1 MKKHMF
7 ILLLLALSASSL
19 SESFVQAEEAQ
30 QQVTKASVK
39 LTLSQAQQWA
49 RSNSFSLKEAQ
60 QAIDRNR
67 INLKNAG
74 KNLEFIPAGTGNG
87 EEDAASS
94 SAWKGYASSTVS
106 YLESKKQIELAQD
119 QTDYA
124 AMKNYYDVLLADNK
138 VKSSED
144 ALSLALLEEKA
155 AEAKANRGKIS
166 PGDQSTIIQNRIEA
180 QKNVDIAK
188 TALRKAMDSLNT
200 QMGQPQGTVYE
211 LVDRP
216 VYPKIDN
223 TNLDTLVT
231 RAISASPSVWRQEE
245 AVKLAKMEVK
255 YYTWNSGTD
264 DYEIKQIDVDS
275 AEGGLENTKD
285 QLAETLKSMYFN
297 LQQNVEQYEQM
308 QSNLQNVNK
317 VLDISRKKKE
327 RGFATGT
334 EVATNQLKVKQ
345 IERNMDEL
353 IVQMTLLQHA
363 LNKPWSV

>member
-1 MKKHMF
+1 MKKSVF
-7 ILLLLALSASSL
+7 ILLLLALSASSF
-19 SESFVQAEEAQ
+19 SESFVHAEQ
-30 QQVTKASVK
+30 QQVSNASVK
-39 LTLSQAQQWA
+39 ITLSQAQQWA

-60 QAIDRNR
+60 QTIDRNR

-74 KNLEFIPAGTGNG
+74 KNLDFIPAGAGNG

-119 QTDYA
+119 QTDYTT
-124 AMKNYYDVLLADNK
+124 MKNYYDVLLADNK

-166 PGDQSTIIQNRIEA
+166 PGDQSTIIQTRIEA
-180 QKNVDIAK
+180 QKNVEIAK
-188 TALRKAMDSLNT
+188 AALRKAIDSLNT

-216 VYPKIDN
+216 AYRKMDN

-255 YYTWNSGTD
+255 YYTWNSGMD

-285 QLAETLKSMYFN
+285 QLAESLKSIYFN
-297 LQQNVEQYEQM
+297 LQQNDEQYEQM
-308 QSNLQNVNK
+308 QSNLQNAIK

-345 IERNMDEL
+345 IERNKDEL
-353 IVQMTLLQHA
+353 IVQMTMLQHA

>member
-1 MKKHMF
+1 MKKRMF

-19 SESFVQAEEAQ
+19 LESFVQAEEAQ
-30 QQVTKASVK
+30 QVSKASVK
-39 LTLSQAQQWA
+39 LTLNQAQQWA
-49 RSNSFSLKEAQ
+49 RSNSFNLKEAQ
-60 QAIDRNR
+60 QTIDRNR
-67 INLKNAG
+67 IMLKNAG
-74 KNLEFIPAGTGNG
+74 KNLDFIPAGQGNS

-119 QTDYA
+119 QTDYT

-138 VKSSED
+138 VKNSED
-144 ALSLALLEEKA
+144 ALLLAQLEEKA

-166 PGDQSTIIQNRIEA
+166 PGDRSTIIQTRIEA

-188 TALRKAMDSLNT
+188 AALQKALDSLNT
-200 QMGQPQGTVYE
+200 QMGQPQGMLYE

-216 VYPKIDN
+216 VYRKMDN
-223 TNLDTLVT
+223 INLDTLVS

-245 AVKLAKMEVK
+245 AVKLAKMEIK
-255 YYTWNSGTD
+255 YYTWNSGAD

-275 AEGGLENTKD
+275 AQSGLENTKE

-297 LQQNVEQYEQM
+297 LQQNEEQYEQM
-308 QSNLQNVNK
+308 RSNLQNLNK
-317 VLDISRKKKE
+317 VLDISRKRKE

-353 IVQMTLLQHA
+353 VVQMTLLQHT

>member
-1 MKKHMF
+1 MKKHML
-7 ILLLLALSASSL
+7 ILLLLALSTSFL

-30 QQVTKASVK
+30 QVAKANVK

-49 RSNSFSLKEAQ
+49 RSNSFSMKEAQ
-60 QAIDRNR
+60 QTIDRNR
-67 INLKNAG
+67 IMLKNAS
-74 KNLEFIPAGTGNG
+74 KNLDFIPAGQGNG

-106 YLESKKQIELAQD
+106 YLESKRKIELAQD
-119 QTDYA
+119 QADYT

-166 PGDQSTIIQNRIEA
+166 PGDRSTIIQTRIEA

-188 TALRKAMDSLNT
+188 TALQKARESLNT

-211 LVDRP
+211 LMDRP
-216 VYPKIDN
+216 VYRKIYN
-223 TNLDTLVT
+223 TNLDTLVS

-245 AVKLAKMEVK
+245 AVKLAKMEIK

-275 AEGGLENTKD
+275 AQGGLENTKD
-285 QLAETLKSMYFN
+285 QLEETLKSMYFN
-297 LQQNVEQYEQM
+297 LQQNEEQYEQM
-308 QSNLQNVNK
+308 QSNLQNTHK
-317 VLDISRKKKE
+317 VLDISRRKKE

-353 IVQMTLLQHA
+353 VVQMTLLQHA

>member
-1 MKKHMF
+1 MKKSVF
-7 ILLLLALSASSL
+7 ILLLLALSTSSF
-19 SESFVQAEEAQ
+19 SGSFVQAEGQ
-30 QQVTKASVK
+30 QLASNASVR

-60 QAIDRNR
+60 QTIDRNR

-74 KNLEFIPAGTGNG
+74 KNLDFIPAGAGNG

-119 QTDYA
+119 QTDYTT
-124 AMKNYYDVLLADNK
+124 MKDYYDVLLADNK

-166 PGDQSTIIQNRIEA
+166 PGEQSTIIQTRLEA
-180 QKNVDIAK
+180 EKNVEIAK
-188 TALRKAMDSLNT
+188 SALQKALEVLNT

-211 LVDRP
+211 LVERP
-216 VYPKIDN
+216 AYRKMDN

-275 AEGGLENTKD
+275 AEGGLKNTKD
-285 QLAETLKSMYFN
+285 QLAESLKSLYFN
-297 LQQNVEQYEQM
+297 LQQNDEQYEQM
-308 QSNLQNVNK
+308 QSNLQNAIK
-317 VLDISRKKKE
+317 VLDISRKKRE

-345 IERNMDEL
+345 IERNKDEL
-353 IVQMTLLQHA
+353 IIQMTMLQHA

>member
-1 MKKHMF
+1 MKKRMF
-7 ILLLLALSASSL
+7 MLLLLALSASSF
-19 SESFVQAEEAQ
+19 SESFVHAEQ
-30 QQVTKASVK
+30 QQVSNASVK
-39 LTLSQAQQWA
+39 ITLSQAQQWA

-60 QAIDRNR
+60 QTIDRNR

-74 KNLEFIPAGTGNG
+74 KNLDFIPAGTGNG

-119 QTDYA
+119 QADYTT
-124 AMKNYYDVLLADNK
+124 MKNYYDVLLAENK

-155 AEAKANRGKIS
+155 AVAKAKRGKIS
-166 PGDQSTIIQNRIEA
+166 PGDQSTIIQTRLEA
-180 QKNVDIAK
+180 QKNVEIAK
-188 TALRKAMDSLNT
+188 AALLKAMDSLNT
-200 QMGQPQGTVYE
+200 QIGKPQGTVYE

-216 VYPKIDN
+216 VYRKMDN

-245 AVKLAKMEVK
+245 AVKLAKMEIK

-285 QLAETLKSMYFN
+285 QLAETLKNMYFN
-297 LQQNVEQYEQM
+297 LQQSYEQYEQM
-308 QSNLQNVNK
+308 QSNLQNANK

-345 IERNMDEL
+345 IERNKDEL
-353 IVQMTLLQHA
+353 IVQMTMLQHA

>member
-1 MKKHMF
+1 MKKRMF
-7 ILLLLALSASSL
+7 ILLLLALSASSF
-19 SESFVQAEEAQ
+19 SESFVHAEQ
-30 QQVTKASVK
+30 QQVSNASVK
-39 LTLSQAQQWA
+39 ITLSQAQQWA

-60 QAIDRNR
+60 QTIDRNR

-74 KNLEFIPAGTGNG
+74 ENLDFIPAGTGNG

-106 YLESKKQIELAQD
+106 YLESKKQIELVQD
-119 QTDYA
+119 QADYT
-124 AMKNYYDVLLADNK
+124 AMKNYYDVLLAENK

-166 PGDQSTIIQNRIEA
+166 PGDQSTIIQTRIEA

-188 TALRKAMDSLNT
+188 AALQKAMDSLNT

-216 VYPKIDN
+216 VYRKMDN

-245 AVKLAKMEVK
+245 AVKLAKMEIK

-285 QLAETLKSMYFN
+285 QLAETLKNMYFN
-297 LQQNVEQYEQM
+297 LQQSYEQYEQM
-308 QSNLQNVNK
+308 QSNLQNANK
-317 VLDISRKKKE
+317 VLEISRRKKE

-345 IERNMDEL
+345 IERNKDEL

>member
-1 MKKHMF
+1 MKKSMF
-7 ILLLLALSASSL
+7 ILLLLALSASSF
-19 SESFVQAEEAQ
+19 SESFVHAEQ
-30 QQVTKASVK
+30 QQVSNGSVK
-39 LTLSQAQQWA
+39 ITLSQAQQWA

-60 QAIDRNR
+60 QTIDRNR

-74 KNLEFIPAGTGNG
+74 KNLDFIPAGAGNG

-119 QTDYA
+119 QTDYTT
-124 AMKNYYDVLLADNK
+124 MKDYYDVLLADNK

-166 PGDQSTIIQNRIEA
+166 PGEQSTIIQTRLEA
-180 QKNVDIAK
+180 EKNVEIAK
-188 TALRKAMDSLNT
+188 SALQKALEVLNT

-216 VYPKIDN
+216 AYRKMDN

-255 YYTWNSGTD
+255 YYTWSSGSD

-275 AEGGLENTKD
+275 AEGGLQNTKD
-285 QLAETLKSMYFN
+285 QLAESLKSIYFN
-297 LQQNVEQYEQM
+297 LQQNDEQYEQM
-308 QSNLQNVNK
+308 QSNLQNAIK
-317 VLDISRKKKE
+317 VLDISRKKRE

-334 EVATNQLKVKQ
+334 EVATNHLKVKQ
-345 IERNMDEL
+345 IERNKDEL
-353 IVQMTLLQHA
+353 IVQMTMLQYA

>member
-1 MKKHMF
+1 MKKHML
-7 ILLLLALSASSL
+7 ILLLLSLSASSL
-19 SESFVQAEEAQ
+19 SASFVQAEEAQ
-30 QQVTKASVK
+30 QQSSNTSVK

-60 QAIDRNR
+60 QTIDRNR

-74 KNLEFIPAGTGNG
+74 KNLDFIPAGTGNG

-124 AMKNYYDVLLADNK
+124 TMKNYYDVLLADNK

-144 ALSLALLEEKA
+144 ALTLALLEEKA

-166 PGDQSTIIQNRIEA
+166 PGDQSTITQNRLEA
-180 QKNVDIAK
+180 QKNVEIAK
-188 TALRKAMDSLNT
+188 AALRKAMDSLNT

-216 VYPKIDN
+216 VYRKMDN

-255 YYTWNSGTD
+255 YYTWNSGND
-264 DYEIKQIDVDS
+264 DYEIKQIEVDS

-297 LQQNVEQYEQM
+297 LQQSYEQYEQM
-308 QSNLQNVNK
+308 QSNLQNTNK

-345 IERNMDEL
+345 IERNKDEL
-353 IVQMTLLQHA
+353 IVQMTMLQHA

>member
-1 MKKHMF
+1 MKKRMF
-7 ILLLLALSASSL
+7 ILLLLALSASSF
-19 SESFVQAEEAQ
+19 SESFVHAEQ
-30 QQVTKASVK
+30 QQVSNASVK
-39 LTLSQAQQWA
+39 ITLSQAQQWA

-74 KNLEFIPAGTGNG
+74 KNLDFIPAGAGNG

-119 QTDYA
+119 QADYS
-124 AMKNYYDVLLADNK
+124 AMKNYYDVLLAENK

-166 PGDQSTIIQNRIEA
+166 PGDQSTIIQTRLEA

-188 TALRKAMDSLNT
+188 AALQKAMDSLNT

-216 VYPKIDN
+216 VYRKMDN

-245 AVKLAKMEVK
+245 AVKLAKMEIK

-285 QLAETLKSMYFN
+285 QLAETLKNMYFN
-297 LQQNVEQYEQM
+297 LQQSYEQYEQM
-308 QSNLQNVNK
+308 QSNLQNANK
-317 VLDISRKKKE
+317 VLDISRRKKE

-345 IERNMDEL
+345 IERNKDEL

>member
-1 MKKHMF
+1 MKKSVF
-7 ILLLLALSASSL
+7 ILLLLALSTSSF
-19 SESFVQAEEAQ
+19 SGSFVQAEGQ
-30 QQVTKASVK
+30 QLASNASVK
-39 LTLSQAQQWA
+39 LTLSQAQLWA

-60 QAIDRNR
+60 QTIERNR

-74 KNLEFIPAGTGNG
+74 KNLDFIPAGAGNG

-119 QTDYA
+119 QTDYTT
-124 AMKNYYDVLLADNK
+124 MKDYYDVLLADNK

-144 ALSLALLEEKA
+144 ALSLALLEEKT

-166 PGDQSTIIQNRIEA
+166 PGEQSTIIQTRLEA
-180 QKNVDIAK
+180 EKNVEIAK
-188 TALRKAMDSLNT
+188 SALQKALEVLNT

-216 VYPKIDN
+216 AYRKMDN

-275 AEGGLENTKD
+275 AEGGLKNTKD
-285 QLAETLKSMYFN
+285 QLAESLKSLYFN
-297 LQQNVEQYEQM
+297 LQQNDEQYEQM
-308 QSNLQNVNK
+308 QSNLQNAIK
-317 VLDISRKKKE
+317 VLDISRKKRE

-345 IERNMDEL
+345 IERNKDEL
-353 IVQMTLLQHA
+353 IIQMTMLQHA